1 MSFLE
6 VSRVT
11 YNLSGFSLGELSFT
25 QEEGVKIAFAGE
37 TGSGKTT
44 ILKLIGGLLQ
54 PDSGSI
60 TLHNQLVQGPAEK
73 LVPGHEQIAYL
84 SQFFE
89 LPKFLRVEQVLQY
102 ASAMSE
108 PALNRIIR
116 ICEIDHLLERKTDQ
130 LSGGER
136 QRIALARLLVTGPE
150 LLLLD
155 EPFSNLDSMH
165 RIQMKYVLERV
176 SDQLGITSILVSH
189 DSGDTLPWADFIF
202 VLQDGQL
209 VQQGRP
215 EQIYRKPVN
224 AYAASLFG
232 KYNLFPIDAQSPD
245 QQVFLRPD
253 DLVFTDSADAEFT
266 GTVNRISFNG
276 PHYEV
281 HVETDRG
288 LITVTSAKPA
298 FKTGDRVKM
307 SVLPERVHFM

>member
-1 MSFLE
+1 MSFLD
-6 VSRVT
+6 VSQVT
-11 YNLSGFSLGELSFT
+11 YNLPGFSLAELSFT

-54 PDSGSI
+54 PNSGSI
-60 TLHNQLVQGPAEK
+60 RLRNQLIQGPAEK

-116 ICEIDHLLERKTDQ
+116 ICEIDHLMERKTDQ

-155 EPFSNLDSMH
+155 EPFSNLDAMH

-202 VLQDGQL
+202 VLQDGHL

-215 EQIYRKPVN
+215 EHIYRKPVN

-232 KYNLFPIDAQSPD
+232 KFNLFPIDEQSPD
-245 QQVFLRPD
+245 RQAFLRPD
-253 DLVFTDSADAEFT
+253 DLVFTESADAEFT
-266 GTVNRISFNG
+266 GTVSRISFNG

-281 HVETDRG
+281 QVETGQG
-288 LITVTSAKPA
+288 LITVISPKPN
-298 FKTGDRVKM
+298 FKTGDIVRM
-307 SVLPERVHFM
+307 CVLPERVHFM